1 GLLVLFVPVV
11 GAPYGSTASW
21 PTKMCSA
28 HGGVGCDDQ
37 GQGGSRMATSDLTNA
52 LDEAGVSYE
61 LLPHAHTE
69 SALAEAESL
78 GVSPD
83 DVAKT
88 LIVKLPEGYLRAV
101 LPASA
106 RIDVRKVRE
115 LHGGGRHT
123 VHLATEEDLRRD
135 YPEFELGAVPPMG
148 GRSDPVV
155 VDPKLAARTS
165 IVIEAGSHD
174 ESLRI
179 AAADLVHVTGA
190 AVTDIS
196 ED

>member
-1 GLLVLFVPVV
+1 
-11 GAPYGSTASW
+11 
-21 PTKMCSA
+21 MI
-28 HGGVGCDDQ
+28 GGKEVR
-37 GQGGSRMATSDLTNA
+37 RMATSDLTSA

-61 LLPHAHTE
+61 LLSHVHTE

-88 LIVKLPEGYLRAV
+88 LIVKLPDGYLRAL

-106 RIDVRKVRE
+106 RIDLRKVRE
-115 LHGGGRHT
+115 FHGGGRHK
-123 VHLATEEDLRRD
+123 VRLATEEDLRRD

-148 GRSDPVV
+148 GRSDSIV
-155 VDPKLAARTS
+155 VDPRLAARTL

-174 ESLRI
+174 QSLRS
-179 AAADLVHVTGA
+179 AAADLGHVTGA

-196 ED
+196 TED

>member
-1 GLLVLFVPVV
+1 MS
-11 GAPYGSTASW
+11 APHTAARAAMIRG
-21 PTKMCSA
+21 KE
-28 HGGVGCDDQ
+28 VR
-37 GQGGSRMATSDLTNA
+37 RMATSDLTRT

-61 LLPHAHTE
+61 LLHHAHTE

-106 RIDVRKVRE
+106 RIDLRKVRE
-115 LHGGGRHT
+115 FHGSGRHK

-135 YPEFELGAVPPMG
+135 YPEFELGAVPPVG

-155 VDPKLAARTS
+155 VVDPKLAAWTS

-174 ESLRI
+174 ESVRI

>member
-1 GLLVLFVPVV
+1 MIRGKEVR
-11 GAPYGSTASW
+11 
-21 PTKMCSA
+21 
-28 HGGVGCDDQ
+28 
-37 GQGGSRMATSDLTNA
+37 RMATSDLTSA
-52 LDEAGVSYE
+52 LDEAGVIYE

-88 LIVKLPEGYLRAV
+88 LIVKLPEGNLRAV

-135 YPEFELGAVPPMG
+135 YPEFELGAVPPVV

-155 VDPKLAARTS
+155 MDPKLAARTLF
-165 IVIEAGSHD
+165 VIEAGSHD
-174 ESLRI
+174 VAVRP
-179 AAADLVHVTGA
+179 AAAELAHVTGA
-190 AVTDIS
+190 PVPHTSADQ
-196 ED
+196 

>member
-1 GLLVLFVPVV
+1 
-11 GAPYGSTASW
+11 
-21 PTKMCSA
+21 MICSA
-28 HGGVGCDDQ
+28 QAARAAMIRGEEV
-37 GQGGSRMATSDLTNA
+37 RKMATSDLTST

-106 RIDVRKVRE
+106 RIDLRKVRG
-115 LHGGGRHT
+115 LHGGGRHN

-155 VDPKLAARTS
+155 VDPKLAVRTS
-165 IVIEAGSHD
+165 IMLEAGAHD
-174 ESLRI
+174 KSVRF
-179 AAADLVHVTGA
+179 AGADLVPITRA
-190 AVTDIS
+190 ARTANS
-196 ED
+196 EG

>member
-1 GLLVLFVPVV
+1 MIRGKEVR
-11 GAPYGSTASW
+11 
-21 PTKMCSA
+21 
-28 HGGVGCDDQ
+28 
-37 GQGGSRMATSDLTNA
+37 RMATSDLTSA

-69 SALAEAESL
+69 SALEEAESL

-106 RIDVRKVRE
+106 RIDLRKVRG

-135 YPEFELGAVPPMG
+135 YPEYELGAVPPVG

-155 VDPKLAARTS
+155 IDPKLAARTS

-174 ESLRI
+174 ESVRI

>member
-1 GLLVLFVPVV
+1 
-11 GAPYGSTASW
+11 
-21 PTKMCSA
+21 
-28 HGGVGCDDQ
+28 
-37 GQGGSRMATSDLTNA
+37 MATSDLTSA

-69 SALAEAESL
+69 SAHAEAESL

-106 RIDVRKVRE
+106 RIDLRKVRE

-135 YPEFELGAVPPMG
+135 YPEFELGAVPPVG

-155 VDPKLAARTS
+155 VDPKVAVRTS
-165 IVIEAGSHD
+165 IRVQRALECRPHSVGIGRVLAASVDGSRGKRNPPAMVPWQG
-174 ESLRI
+174 S
-179 AAADLVHVTGA
+179 V
-190 AVTDIS
+190 
-196 ED
+196 

>member
-1 GLLVLFVPVV
+1 
-11 GAPYGSTASW
+11 
-21 PTKMCSA
+21 
-28 HGGVGCDDQ
+28 
-37 GQGGSRMATSDLTNA
+37 MATSDLTSA
-52 LDEAGVSYE
+52 LDKAGVSYE
-61 LLPHAHTE
+61 LLPHARTE

-88 LIVKLPEGYLRAV
+88 LVVKLPDGYLRAV

-106 RIDVRKVRE
+106 RVDLRKVRE
-115 LHGGGRHT
+115 LHGGGRHK

-135 YPEFELGAVPPMG
+135 YPEFELGAVPPVG
-148 GRSDPVV
+148 GRSDSVI
-155 VDPKLAARTS
+155 VDPKVTERTS

-174 ESLRI
+174 ESLKI
-179 AAADLVHVTGA
+179 TAADLLQVTGA
-190 AVTDIS
+190 SVADIS

>member
-1 GLLVLFVPVV
+1 
-11 GAPYGSTASW
+11 
-21 PTKMCSA
+21 
-28 HGGVGCDDQ
+28 
-37 GQGGSRMATSDLTNA
+37 MATSDLTSA
-52 LDEAGVSYE
+52 LEGAGVSYE
-61 LLPHAHTE
+61 PLPHAHTE

-78 GVSPD
+78 HVSPD

-115 LHGGGRHT
+115 LHGGGRRIDLRKVREFVGGGRHK
-123 VHLATEEDLRRD
+123 VHLATEDDLRRD
-135 YPEFELGAVPPMG
+135 YPEFELGAVPPVG

-155 VDPKLAARTS
+155 VDPKVAARTS
-165 IVIEAGSHD
+165 IVIEAGAHD
-174 ESLRI
+174 ESVRI
-179 AAADLVHVTGA
+179 AAADLVTVTGA
-190 AVTDIS
+190 TVTDIS

>member
-1 GLLVLFVPVV
+1 MIRGKEVR
-11 GAPYGSTASW
+11 
-21 PTKMCSA
+21 
-28 HGGVGCDDQ
+28 
-37 GQGGSRMATSDLTNA
+37 RMATSDLTSA

-106 RIDVRKVRE
+106 RIDLRKVRE
-115 LHGGGRHT
+115 LQGGGRH
-123 VHLATEEDLRRD
+123 
-135 YPEFELGAVPPMG
+135 
-148 GRSDPVV
+148 
-155 VDPKLAARTS
+155 
-165 IVIEAGSHD
+165 
-174 ESLRI
+174 
-179 AAADLVHVTGA
+179 
-190 AVTDIS
+190 
-196 ED
+196 